1 MARLTDGFSTL
12 MHFSQDNTVE
22 VEEISVTPPGV
33 EGGGEN
39 DTSTMQNTAW
49 RTRQP
54 KSLKT
59 LAESSITVS
68 YDVAAYTK
76 IMAMVNVNQYISIIF
91 PDGSTLGFYGWID
104 TFVPGELVEGEQPTA
119 EMTIIPSN
127 QDLAGAEAA
136 PAYAGSGTSTTT
148 PAPS

>member
-1 MARLTDGFSTL
+1 VARLTDGFSTTIS
-12 MHFSQDNTVE
+12 FAQGAIT

-39 DTSTMQNTAW
+39 DTTTMQNSAW

-54 KSLKT
+54 KKLKT
-59 LAESSITVS
+59 LSESSVTVS
-68 YDVAAYTK
+68 YDVAAYSQ
-76 IMAMVNVNQYISIIF
+76 IIAQVNVNQLITITF
-91 PDGSTLGFYGWID
+91 PDATTLAFWGWID

-127 QDLAGAEAA
+127 QNASGVETA
-136 PAYAGSGTSTTT
+136 PVVT
-148 PAPS
+148 

>member
-1 MARLTDGFSTL
+1 MARLTDGFSTTIS
-12 MHFSQDNTVE
+12 FAQGAIT

-39 DTSTMQNTAW
+39 DTTTMQNSAW

-54 KSLKT
+54 KKLKT
-59 LAESSITVS
+59 LSESSVTVS
-68 YDVAAYTK
+68 YDVAAYSQ
-76 IMAMVNVNQYISIIF
+76 IIAQVNVNQLITITF
-91 PDGSTLGFYGWID
+91 PDATTLAFWGWID

-127 QDLAGAEAA
+127 QNASGVETA
-136 PAYAGSGTSTTT
+136 PVIA
-148 PAPS
+148 